1 MFGWFWYWIGMN
13 MGVEFDVGPWTAAVH
28 VYFGNRLLLAMG
40 GALLV
45 VFVYWVVGYG
55 LDEIGEF
62 H

>member
-1 MFGWFWYWIGMN
+1 MN

-28 VYFGNRLLLAMG
+28 VYYGNRLLLAMG
-40 GALLV
+40 GAVLV